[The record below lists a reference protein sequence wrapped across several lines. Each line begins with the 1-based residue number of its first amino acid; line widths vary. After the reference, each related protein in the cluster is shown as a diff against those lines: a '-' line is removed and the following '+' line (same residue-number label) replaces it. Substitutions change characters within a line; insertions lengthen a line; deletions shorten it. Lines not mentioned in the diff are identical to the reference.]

1 MKHINFG
8 NNMRIVVCDTST
20 GDVDILV
27 FDYKAEEAFDEY
39 EDVTDFLTDLGYDI
53 NYISWLVV
61 DGCIAEKKLT
71 AKNSKPKFVD

>member
-1 MKHINFG
+1 
-8 NNMRIVVCDTST
+8 MRIAVCDTST

-27 FDYKAEEAFDEY
+27 LDHKAEEAFDEY
-39 EDVTDFLTDLGYDI
+39 EDASDFFTDLGYDI
-53 NYISWLVV
+53 DYISWLVV